1 MAAQVSSLPSLIK
14 ENRAEIEA
22 IVRNHRGVSIAVFGS
37 VARGE
42 ATESSDIDFLVDFEP
57 SSSLLDLIHL
67 EEALEELLGVDV
79 DVVSSG
85 ALLDRDHDILRDAVA
100 L

>member
-1 MAAQVSSLPSLIK
+1 MASSVAPSPLLEQHREQIL
-14 ENRAEIEA
+14 A
-22 IVRNHRGVSIAVFGS
+22 IVHEYKGHSIAVFGS

-42 ATESSDIDFLVDFEP
+42 ATSISDVDFLVDFDP

-79 DVVSSG
+79 DVVSVG
-85 ALLDRDHDILRDAVA
+85 ALLDHDDDIRRDAVA